1 MGNLKDKLDTS
12 TKRKAEAAQRK
23 GQAEAELAEV
33 KKSKAADEEY
43 SASLKTE
50 CEQTAVAWEER
61 QKSAKEEMG
70 AIDKAK
76 EILVSGVKVLVQ
88 VKTSTVRAKWA
99 DEDRDGD
106 AESKEDAAR
115 AKVTSLLRG
124 LARAPKSFALAQLAS
139 LSQSD
144 PFVKIRGLIEDMI
157 GKLVKEAQEEAT
169 HEAFCQEE
177 MGKSKT
183 SKEDKEG
190 KLAKHTNRIE
200 EAEASM
206 AELEKNIKTLEAE
219 IAEIDKAQAEA
230 TKVRA
235 EENAVYKK
243 DSSDFRQS
251 AEAVARAIEV
261 LKGYYEGALL
271 VQISSHAARSQQPKF
286 GSARGDAGSSII
298 SILEMSQE
306 DFTTLLAETE
316 EGEAKAAEDYEKLS
330 QENKVSRAAKEAETK
345 ASQSEIKSLKVN
357 LENYKE
363 DQASVSEE
371 LDAVL
376 AYIEKLKPECES
388 KAMSYEERKAARE
401 AEIEGLKTALGIL
414 EGKGVA
420 LAQVGRH
427 LRVTTRRHL

>member
-12 TKRKAEAAQRK
+12 TKRKAESVEKLSSAKADSV
-23 GQAEAELAEV
+23 ETE
-33 KKSKAADEEY
+33 KSKEADEEY

-115 AKVTSLLRG
+115 AKVTGLLRG
-124 LARAPKSFALAQLAS
+124 LARAHKSFALAQLAS

-157 GKLVKEAQEEAT
+157 SKLIKEAQEEAT

-177 MGKSKT
+177 MGKSKA

-286 GSARGDAGSSII
+286 GGARGDAGSSII

-420 LAQVGRH
+420 L
-427 LRVTTRRHL
+427 